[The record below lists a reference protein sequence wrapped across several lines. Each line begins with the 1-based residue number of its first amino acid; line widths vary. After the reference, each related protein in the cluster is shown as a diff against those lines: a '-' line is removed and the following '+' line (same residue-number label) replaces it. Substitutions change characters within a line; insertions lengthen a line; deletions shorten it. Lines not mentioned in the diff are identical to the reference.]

1 MVYANF
7 SLDIFLGAGKINP
20 AYTMTN
26 AKETQ
31 PGALKMR
38 EKQSSDH
45 ELFDTLYRHFSWA
58 VDPKN
63 PTLKMLQAMDHLLDE
78 VPEILALVLQDL
90 SKATPKNKKG
100 VMGRPT
106 KASAEQILRSAILM
120 QLMDMDYRQLA
131 DEVGLNLHYR
141 WFTRFYDKDI
151 PHFTTLNDLIKMISE
166 TTMGR
171 INEAILGLGI
181 KKNVEDGKAM
191 RIDTMVTE
199 TNIIHPCDSRLLG
212 DSVRVLIRTLKRL
225 RAAAPTVTFAF
236 HNHAGS
242 CKKLAYQIAMGKG
255 KDIAEK
261 QAKWYDA
268 LLKYQQRVCG
278 YAAAAL
284 KTFEGRA
291 DSLARIEIEGY
302 LDQLRHFLPLA
313 AQVYT
318 QAYRRVILGE
328 KVAADDKLLS
338 LFETHTDLICRGKKG
353 SKTEFGH
360 KIAVSTGRSGMVVFY
375 ETLDG
380 NPGDNE
386 SLPVALKEHERLMK
400 RVPERLTGDR
410 RFHSKD
416 NEEIAAQAG
425 VKHVALP
432 KPGFLS
438 QTRAAFQKLPWFR
451 KLMRFR
457 AGIEGNLSTL
467 LRSFKL
473 KRCMWRG
480 WKSFQAYVGL
490 SVLAY
495 NLRLLA
501 GHVSAA

>member
-1 MVYANF
+1 
-7 SLDIFLGAGKINP
+7 
-20 AYTMTN
+20 
-26 AKETQ
+26 
-31 PGALKMR
+31 MR
-38 EKQSSDH
+38 EKKSSDH
-45 ELFDTLYRHFSWA
+45 ELFDIPYQHFSWS

-63 PTLKMLQAMDHLLDE
+63 PTLKMLQTMDQLLDE
-78 VPEILALVLQDL
+78 VPEILDLVLQDL
-90 SKATPKNKKG
+90 SKTTVKNQKGLVGCPAKAT
-100 VMGRPT
+100 
-106 KASAEQILRSAILM
+106 AEQILRSAILM
-120 QLMDMDYRQLA
+120 QLMNLDYRQLS
-131 DEVGLNLHYR
+131 DDLGLHSHYR
-141 WFTRFYDKDI
+141 WFTRFYDKKI
-151 PHFTTLNDLIKMISE
+151 PHYTTLNDLIKMISE

-181 KKNVEDGKAM
+181 KKKVEDGKAM
-191 RIDTMVTE
+191 RIDTMVSE

-225 RAAAPTVTFAF
+225 RAEAPGVTFAF

-242 CKKLAYQIAMGKG
+242 CKKLVYQIVMGKG
-255 KDIAEK
+255 KDIAIK
-261 QAKWYDA
+261 QAKWYGA
-268 LLKYQQRVCG
+268 LLKYQQRVRG
-278 YAAAAL
+278 YVSEAL
-284 KTFEGRA
+284 KAFAEPSGQP
-291 DSLARIEIEGY
+291 ARIEIEVF
-302 LDQLRHFLPLA
+302 LAELRHFLPLA
-313 AQVYT
+313 EQVY
-318 QAYRRVILGE
+318 
-328 KVAADDKLLS
+328 
-338 LFETHTDLICRGKKG
+338 TDLICRGKKG

-360 KIAVSTGRSGMVVFY
+360 KIAVSTGRSGMIVFF

-400 RVPERLTGDR
+400 RAPERLTGDR

-416 NEEIAAQAG
+416 NEEIAAEAG
-425 VKHVALP
+425 VKQVALP
-432 KPGFLS
+432 KPGRLN
-438 QTRAAFQKLPWFR
+438 QARAALQKLPWFR

-490 SVLAY
+490 SVLTY

-501 GHVSAA
+501 GHLSAA

>member
-1 MVYANF
+1 M
-7 SLDIFLGAGKINP
+7 KP
-20 AYTMTN
+20 AYTMVN
-26 AKETQ
+26 AKKTQ

-38 EKQSSDH
+38 EKQSTNH
-45 ELFDTLYRHFSWA
+45 ELFDTLYQHFSWS

-63 PTLKMLQAMDHLLDE
+63 PTLKMLQAMDRLLDE
-78 VPEILALVLQDL
+78 VPEILALVLQDM
-90 SKATPKNKKG
+90 SKAPAKNKKG
-100 VMGRPT
+100 IMGRPP

-141 WFTRFYDKDI
+141 WFTRFYDKKI

-166 TTMGR
+166 TTMAR

-225 RAAAPTVTFAF
+225 RAEAPNVTFAF

-255 KDIAEK
+255 KDIAIK
-261 QAKWYDA
+261 QAKWYGA
-268 LLKYQQRVCG
+268 LLNYQQRVRG
-278 YAAAAL
+278 YACEAL
-284 KTFEGRA
+284 KAFVEPSGQP
-291 DSLARIEIEGY
+291 ARIEIEAF
-302 LDQLRHFLPLA
+302 LEELRHFLPLA
-313 AQVYT
+313 EQVYT
-318 QAYRRVILGE
+318 QAYRRVVLGE
-328 KVAADDKLLS
+328 KVPADEKLLS
-338 LFETHTDLICRGKKG
+338 IFETHTDLICRGKKG
-353 SKTEFGH
+353 SKAEFGH

-400 RVPERLTGDR
+400 RAPERLTGDR

-416 NEEIAAQAG
+416 NEEIAAEAG
-425 VKHVALP
+425 VKQVALP
-432 KPGFLS
+432 KPGFLT
-438 QTRAAFQKLPWFR
+438 QTRAALQKMPWFR

-473 KRCMWRG
+473 KRCLWRG
-480 WKSFQAYVGL
+480 WESFQAYVGL

>member
-1 MVYANF
+1 
-7 SLDIFLGAGKINP
+7 
-20 AYTMTN
+20 
-26 AKETQ
+26 
-31 PGALKMR
+31 MR
-38 EKQSSDH
+38 EKQSTDH
-45 ELFDTLYRHFSWA
+45 ELFDIPYQHFSWS

-63 PTLKMLQAMDHLLDE
+63 PTLKMLQTMDQLLDE
-78 VPEILALVLQDL
+78 VPEILDMVLQDL
-90 SKATPKNKKG
+90 SKTTVKNQKG
-100 VMGRPT
+100 VMGRPANAT
-106 KASAEQILRSAILM
+106 AEQILRSAILM
-120 QLMDMDYRQLA
+120 QLMNLDYRQLS
-131 DEVGLNLHYR
+131 DDIGLHSHYR
-141 WFTRFYDKDI
+141 WFTRFYDKKI

-166 TTMGR
+166 TTMRR
-171 INEAILGLGI
+171 INDVILGLGI
-181 KKNVEDGKAM
+181 KKKVEDGKAM
-191 RIDTMVTE
+191 RIDTMVSE

-225 RAAAPTVTFAF
+225 RAEAPGVTFAF
-236 HNHAGS
+236 HNHGGS

-255 KDIAEK
+255 KDIAIK
-261 QAKWYDA
+261 QAKWYGA
-268 LLKYQQRVCG
+268 LLNYQQRVRG
-278 YAAAAL
+278 YASEAL
-284 KTFEGRA
+284 QAFAEPSGQP
-291 DSLARIEIEGY
+291 ARIEIEAF
-302 LDQLRHFLPLA
+302 LDELRHFLPLA
-313 AQVYT
+313 EQVYT
-318 QAYRRVILGE
+318 QAYRRVVLGE
-328 KVAADDKLLS
+328 KVPADEKLLS
-338 LFETHTDLICRGKKG
+338 IFETHTDLICRGKKG
-353 SKTEFGH
+353 SKAEFGH
-360 KIAVSTGRSGMVVFY
+360 KIAVSTGRSGMIVFY

-400 RVPERLTGDR
+400 RMPERLTGDR

-425 VKHVALP
+425 VKQVALP
-432 KPGFLS
+432 KPGLLS
-438 QTRAAFQKLPWFR
+438 QARSALQKMPWFR

-501 GHVSAA
+501 GHLCAA